1 MSERTLQGE
10 LLDQLNG
17 LPLEKQRQVLDFAR
31 KLATPT
37 GKPGHEVL
45 LFAGAINAD
54 DLSAMTEAIEDGCE
68 QINAD
73 EW

>member
-1 MSERTLQGE
+1 MSEHTLQRE

-17 LPLEKQRQVLDFAR
+17 LPLEKQRQILDFAR
-31 KLATPT
+31 SLARPK
-37 GKPGHEVL
+37 GKPGTEVL
-45 LFAGAINAD
+45 LFGGAIDAE

-68 QINAD
+68 QVNAD